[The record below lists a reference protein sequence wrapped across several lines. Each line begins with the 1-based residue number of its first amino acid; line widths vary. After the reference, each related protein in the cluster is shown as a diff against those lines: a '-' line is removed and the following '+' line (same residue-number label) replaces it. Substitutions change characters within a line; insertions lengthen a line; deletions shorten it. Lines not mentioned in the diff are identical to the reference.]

1 MPPTSAP
8 VSATAHSAKR
18 CSARTSRVN
27 YAQTPVSSSR
37 ANSYQTARMLPPSRP
52 FSTSSSNLKQFHYDD
67 VANCLYASPLCFFC
81 QKFFCAR
88 SFVWQKFQYAGQS
101 QCQRCSPPLSSQFI
115 SQKLYIVP
123 NIKVPFTLRY
133 FMPKCHKNSPFLNR
147 VFM

>member
-52 FSTSSSNLKQFHYDD
+52 FSTSSSNWKQFHYDD
-67 VANCLYASPLCFFC
+67 VANCLYASPECLY
-81 QKFFCAR
+81 ASSVR
-88 SFVWQKFQYAGQS
+88 SFLRKKLRLEGVSICGTVQVSAL
-101 QCQRCSPPLSSQFI
+101 LSAAVDLVCI
-115 SQKLYIVP
+115 STI
-123 NIKVPFTLRY
+123 I
-133 FMPKCHKNSPFLNR
+133 HSS
-147 VFM
+147 